1 MFVQMPLPTVDEMEE
16 LRIRL
21 ILEKLQKEQEKK
33 DETDRIRRTG
43 VQDSR

>member
-1 MFVQMPLPTVDEMEE
+1 MFTQMPLPTVDEMEE

>member
-1 MFVQMPLPTVDEMEE
+1 MFAQMPLPTVDEMEE